1 MSIQFHLTGVSPLLM
16 HNGAAGIDTR
26 SALSREIAA
35 LAAKKAGDRTDVDD
49 HRLQELECRRSL
61 YFGPDGKPTLP
72 EAALR
77 AMIEAAAR
85 KGKQGPL
92 VREGLL
98 IERVSFGYD
107 VKRYGET
114 LDELAQTAQFTV
126 PVVVNGKR
134 IARTR
139 ARFDCPWSVVGV
151 ADVDEELVD
160 REKLTAWLAL
170 GGRRIGLG
178 DWRPEKQGGVF
189 GRFDVEEVVE
199 LADGAASGP
208 RRDRRAAR
216 PGSAAGLGGAERP
229 DGLYPGLSDARVQ
242 RGDRDG
248 VRHGMAWRGG
258 ALAWLGAAWRGEAGR
273 GRVHR
278 RRSRDES
285 VAIHTTFRK
294 HEGCKVNRYASIH
307 GCRASRDARRRSG
320 WRRLPQRAPGARH
333 GAIRDRPSRS

>member
-1 MSIQFHLTGVSPLLM
+1 MRFQFTLTGVSPILM

-35 LAAKKAGDRTDVDD
+35 IAAKKAGDRTDVDD
-49 HRLQELECRRSL
+49 LRLQELECRRSL
-61 YFGPDGKPTLP
+61 YLDADGKPTLP

-77 AMIEAAAR
+77 AMIEASAR

-98 IERVSFGYD
+98 VEEVSFRYD
-107 VKRYGET
+107 VARYGGT
-114 LDELAQTAQFTV
+114 LDELATTAQFTV
-126 PVVVNGKR
+126 PVVVYGKR

-189 GRFDVEEVVE
+189 GRFDVEEVTK
-199 LADGAASGP
+199 LAGGAAAGPP
-208 RRDRRAAR
+208 RRQR
-216 PGSAAGLGGAERP
+216 PAPAGKRGA
-229 DGLYPGLSDARVQ
+229 
-242 RGDRDG
+242 
-248 VRHGMAWRGG
+248 
-258 ALAWLGAAWRGEAGR
+258 
-273 GRVHR
+273 
-278 RRSRDES
+278 
-285 VAIHTTFRK
+285 
-294 HEGCKVNRYASIH
+294 
-307 GCRASRDARRRSG
+307 ARRR
-320 WRRLPQRAPGARH
+320 GA
-333 GAIRDRPSRS
+333 A

>member
-1 MSIQFHLTGVSPLLM
+1 MRFQFTLTGVSPILM

-35 LAAKKAGDRTDVDD
+35 IAAKKAGDRTDVDD
-49 HRLQELECRRSL
+49 LRLQELECRRSL
-61 YFGPDGKPTLP
+61 YLDADGKPALP

-77 AMIEAAAR
+77 AMIEASAR

-98 IERVSFGYD
+98 VEEVSFRYD
-107 VKRYGET
+107 VARYGGT
-114 LDELAQTAQFTV
+114 LDELATTAQFTV
-126 PVVVNGKR
+126 PVVVYGKR

-189 GRFDVEEVVE
+189 GRFDVEEVTE
-199 LADGAASGP
+199 LAPGGAAAEPP
-208 RRDRRAAR
+208 RRRR
-216 PGSAAGLGGAERP
+216 PGPAGKHGG
-229 DGLYPGLSDARVQ
+229 
-242 RGDRDG
+242 
-248 VRHGMAWRGG
+248 
-258 ALAWLGAAWRGEAGR
+258 
-273 GRVHR
+273 
-278 RRSRDES
+278 
-285 VAIHTTFRK
+285 
-294 HEGCKVNRYASIH
+294 
-307 GCRASRDARRRSG
+307 ARRR
-320 WRRLPQRAPGARH
+320 GA
-333 GAIRDRPSRS
+333 A